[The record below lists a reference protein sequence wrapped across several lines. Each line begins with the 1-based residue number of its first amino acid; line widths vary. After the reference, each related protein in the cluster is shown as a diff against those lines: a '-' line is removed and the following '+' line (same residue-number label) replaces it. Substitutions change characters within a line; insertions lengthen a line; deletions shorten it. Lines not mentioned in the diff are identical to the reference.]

1 MHARTGRRARDALRI
16 AFALILLLIALPGC
30 DLALPTPEPTALIV
44 EPTPTLS
51 AEATKAVDPGI
62 TPLVFWE
69 PFALDQDQG
78 LLLGEMVRDFEE
90 ENPDIL
96 IDLVP
101 KSGYVGVHGAMLA
114 ALEGGEL
121 PDLAVAFP
129 SMIAEY
135 AAAGAVLSLDPF
147 IIDAELGLNDED
159 LSDIFPGFLEAGRFP
174 GFGRRLLAF
183 PFSYNAMGMWVN
195 QDLLQQAGWNQV
207 PATWTEFEQACFDV
221 WASTGVRCYPY
232 IESVSTFNAWT
243 YSRGGQMLDATGRKA
258 AFNSP
263 VGVESLALLRR
274 LIDAGLAWR
283 PEDTYGDYV
292 AFANGQAPFTF
303 SSTGNTLLYLDAY
316 QAALQAGVA
325 PFRWYQAMIPQ
336 ADPQTAV
343 TSLYGG
349 GFFIVPGEPA
359 RELASW
365 RFIQWFVDTP
375 QSARWAAS
383 LQSMPARLSALAMM
397 TDTLQAHPF
406 VEIQVEEILPY
417 AQPEPAIAADL
428 EVRDILYTAIL
439 SVTQGYQDPQTVLD
453 RAAMEVDA
461 VLSSQP

>member
-1 MHARTGRRARDALRI
+1 M
-16 AFALILLLIALPGC
+16 LILLPIALSGC
-30 DLALPTPEPTALIV
+30 DLALPTPEPTAFTV
-44 EPTPTLS
+44 APTPTLR
-51 AEATKAVDPGI
+51 AEPTQPVDPAV

-69 PFALDQDQG
+69 PFALDGDQG
-78 LLLGEMVRDFEE
+78 LLLGEMVRDFEA

-101 KSGYVGVHGAMLA
+101 KSGYVGIHSAMLA

-135 AAAGAVLSLDPF
+135 ATAGAVLSLDPF
-147 IIDAELGLNDED
+147 IVDAELGLNDED

-174 GFGRRLLAF
+174 DLSQRLLAF

-195 QDLLQQAGWNQV
+195 EDILEQAGWAQV
-207 PATWTEFEQACFDV
+207 PATWAEFEQACFDIY
-221 WASTGVRCYPY
+221 ASTGMRCYPY
-232 IESVSTFNAWT
+232 IESVSTFSAWI
-243 YSRGGQMLDATGRKA
+243 YSRGGQLLDATGRKA

-263 VGVESLALLRR
+263 AGVESLALLRR

-283 PEDTYGDYV
+283 PEDTYGDYL

-316 QAALQAGVA
+316 HGALQGGVA

-336 ADPQTAV
+336 ADPQAAV
-343 TSLYGG
+343 TNLYGG
-349 GFFIVPGEPA
+349 GFFIVPGEPI
-359 RELASW
+359 RERASW
-365 RFIQWFVDTP
+365 RFIRWFVDTP

-383 LQSMPARLSALAMM
+383 LQSMPARLSALEMM

-439 SVTQGYQDPQTVLD
+439 SVTQGYQDPQTALD
-453 RAAMEVDA
+453 GAAMEVDA
-461 VLSSQP
+461 VLSRQP